1 MTDEKPVESAGF
13 WSVFHILSV
22 DRKNRSVT
30 PYGKLPRI
38 GLNTGNAFAACPGY
52 VVVGKQTGYT
62 LTTGYFFLKGIAVVI
77 CWVAGTPIVRVGPE
91 IRRRGRVLIKPG
103 IPIGIWNCKIWNLTW
118 KIWKIGSK
126 NSKFFC

>member
-38 GLNTGNAFAACPGY
+38 GSNTGNVFVACPGY

-62 LTTGYFFLKGIAVVI
+62 PTTGYFFLRVYLVVVFRLSRI
-77 CWVAGTPIVRVGPE
+77 TV
-91 IRRRGRVLIKPG
+91 
-103 IPIGIWNCKIWNLTW
+103 CKCI
-118 KIWKIGSK
+118 
-126 NSKFFC
+126 